1 MTEKMIDNIHWLG
14 HDGFYVQG
22 SKTVYFD
29 PWEVGGEPKADI
41 VLVSHEHYDHCSPE
55 DVTRIS
61 KPGTIIVTEP
71 DAARKLPGKV
81 EVLRPGQSLETG
93 GVKITAVPSYN
104 TDKQFHPK
112 SKNWLGFIV
121 ELDGVK
127 IYHAGDSDFIPEM
140 EGLEVD
146 IALIPVS
153 GTYVMDPDQA
163 AAAARAIKPKIAVPM
178 HYGKIVGSEADAEKF
193 AQNLVGEIKVVIKQC
208 GQ

>member
-14 HDGFYVQG
+14 HAGFYVQG
-22 SKTVYFD
+22 SKAVYFD
-29 PWEVGGEPKADI
+29 PWEVSGGPKADL
-41 VLVSHEHYDHCSPE
+41 VLISHEHYDHCSPG
-55 DVTRIS
+55 DVAKIS
-61 KPGTIIVTEP
+61 KPGTIVVTEP
-71 DAARKLPGKV
+71 DAARKLSGKI

-112 SKNWLGFIV
+112 SNNWLGFIV

-140 EGLEVD
+140 EGLETD

-178 HYGKIVGSEADAEKF
+178 HYGKIVGSEDDAEKF
-193 AQNLVGEIKVVIKQC
+193 AQNLVGGIKVVIKQKE
-208 GQ
+208 